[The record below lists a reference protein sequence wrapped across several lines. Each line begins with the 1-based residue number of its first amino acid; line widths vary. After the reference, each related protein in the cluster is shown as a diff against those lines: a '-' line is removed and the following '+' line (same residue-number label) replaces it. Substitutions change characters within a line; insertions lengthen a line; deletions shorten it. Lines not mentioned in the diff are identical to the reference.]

1 MKQQH
6 KIVLTVGSD
15 LSGNIVEQLIDK
27 LLNIGLADAAAT
39 IEDSS
44 NSDEGD
50 VEAASMVLSLDI
62 STPGAWSMPTAVLE
76 VDGGA
81 IHCVR
86 ASEPMRIILLDQDT
100 EGCDEDADVRE
111 INGDEVCIL
120 DYSLVTYPGNA
131 SDGVDTDFVMHTI
144 EQIDDGAPPA
154 VLSVANDEVPVGE
167 EGRLVTLDGEEIIG
181 TLERVPGT
189 ANIGSASRNSDGSIN
204 IEHGGETDID
214 WNEQKTVKI
223 NGERL
228 FVTAS
233 GDTVTES
240 QVKVVA
246 DD

>member
-15 LSGNIVEQLIDK
+15 LSGNIVEQLINN
-27 LLNIGLADAAAT
+27 LLKIGLADAQAT
-39 IEDSS
+39 VD
-44 NSDEGD
+44 SDEGD
-50 VEAASMVLSLDI
+50 TETASLVLSLDI
-62 STPGAWSMPTAVLE
+62 SAPGAWAMPTAVLE

-86 ASEPMRIILLDQDT
+86 ASEPLRIILLDQDT

-131 SDGVDTDFVMHTI
+131 SDGVDTDFVMQTI
-144 EQIDDGAPPA
+144 EQVGDGEPPA
-154 VLSVANDEVPVGE
+154 TLSADNDEVPVGE

-189 ANIGSASRNSDGSIN
+189 ANIGSASRNDDGSIN